1 MVRLSFITPKKE
13 LSMFSKFFNLKCV
26 DKGTGVAH
34 RASWIERLK
43 WLASGC
49 PLRDEAVVQ
58 RFCEKKHPVT
68 INGEPLT
75 YSNTYIQ

>member
-1 MVRLSFITPKKE
+1 
-13 LSMFSKFFNLKCV
+13 MFSKVLNLKCV
-26 DKGTGVAH
+26 YKVSGTAY
-34 RASWIERLK
+34 RATWIERLK
-43 WLASGC
+43 WLANGC

-75 YSNTYIQ
+75 HSNTYIQ

>member
-26 DKGTGVAH
+26 DKVSGTAY
-34 RASWIERLK
+34 RATWIERLK
-43 WLASGC
+43 WLANGC

-75 YSNTYIQ
+75 HSNTYIQ